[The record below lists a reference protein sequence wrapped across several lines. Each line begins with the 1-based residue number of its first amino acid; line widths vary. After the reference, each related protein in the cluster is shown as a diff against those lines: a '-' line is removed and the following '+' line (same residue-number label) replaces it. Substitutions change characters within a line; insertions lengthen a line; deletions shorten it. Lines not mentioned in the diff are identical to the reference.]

1 MAFEAIDEL
10 LQAAPAD
17 PAWESFHENSKFS
30 RHERHSIFALPPSDA
45 TVVRAM
51 NRLRTVKPYRD
62 YAKLPLPADLP
73 VSDAAFDDVAQHR
86 VTARHFDA
94 SPMDLP
100 QLAKVLHFSYGITR
114 DNQDTHYPRP
124 FRAVPSG
131 GALYPLNI
139 YASCS
144 RPRGCAWSLP
154 LRPRR
159 AKSRHPVGARRSSDH
174 RELLFQPE
182 LAAAS
187 AAVLFV
193 SATFMRSTFKYGDR
207 GYRFALIEAGHV
219 AQNALLS
226 APALGLAGAPIG
238 GYLDREVDRYLGLD
252 GLNESV
258 IYMLLLGGASGTQ
271 LAAGAARDSHV

>member
-1 MAFEAIDEL
+1 M
-10 LQAAPAD
+10 P
-17 PAWESFHENSKFS
+17 
-30 RHERHSIFALPPSDA
+30 R
-45 TVVRAM
+45 VVRAM

-94 SPMDLP
+94 SPMDLA

-139 YASCS
+139 YVYAA
-144 RPRGCAWSLP
+144 RVRGVAPGLYHFNPEERHLDILWVRDD
-154 LRPRR
+154 LRTIE
-159 AKSRHPVGARRSSDH
+159 SF
-174 RELLFQPE
+174 LFQPE

-193 SATFMRSTFKYGDR
+193 SATFMRSTFKYSDR

-226 APALGLAGAPIG
+226 AQALGLAGAPIG

-258 IYMLLLGGASGTQ
+258 IYMLLLGGSSETQ